1 MKYNIPI
8 RLGSDLVKMLQ
19 DCKLVSELYNDE
31 LNMKTFQPALD
42 INVITLQLVFD
53 RIDSYG
59 AENFALAHTTELE
72 NTWQMLKKVR
82 MQVDSATHSVLV
94 KDL

>member
-1 MKYNIPI
+1 
-8 RLGSDLVKMLQ
+8 
-19 DCKLVSELYNDE
+19 
-31 LNMKTFQPALD
+31 MKTFQPALD
-42 INVITLQLVFD
+42 IKVITLQLVFD

-59 AENFALAHTTELE
+59 AENFALSHATELE